1 MGKKRKQAIKQ
12 INKDKG
18 ELKAGDLLRIS
29 RKTGLKLGQLAD
41 IASRKTDKTV
51 EKSTIKS
58 ARKKRKVSEAK
69 KEAARAAAKVKD
81 IPSGIDG
88 RSKPFVKYKPQPEAL
103 EEAAEAQFK
112 VKKAKGLSKPKTLK
126 GTGKIL
132 EKFKKGRA
140 ARKASIKGMEKEVKR
155 PDYAEY
161 ESRVKDIQEGKG
173 DAASY
178 AYSGKFQD
186 LGKKLGVGYS
196 PGERQARTA
205 SRFEKLTSGL
215 KSAYETPA
223 QSRERRRGLGKKAME
238 AMRIS

>member
-12 INKDKG
+12 INRDEGK
-18 ELKAGDLLRIS
+18 LKPGDLLRIS

-103 EEAAEAQFK
+103 EEAAKAQFK
-112 VKKAKGLSKPKTLK
+112 VKKAKGFKPKTLK
-126 GTGKIL
+126 GTGKIR
-132 EKFKKGRA
+132 EKFQAGRA
-140 ARKASIKGMEKEVKR
+140 ARKESMKGIEKEVKR
-155 PDYAEY
+155 PKFDNYQR
-161 ESRVKDIQEGKG
+161 RVEKIREGKG
-173 DAASY
+173 PAKSY
-178 AYSGKFQD
+178 AYSGRFKK
-186 LGKKLGVGYS
+186 LGEKLGVGYS
-196 PGERQARTA
+196 PEERQARTA
-205 SRFEKLTSGL
+205 SRFKKLTSGL
-215 KSAYETPA
+215 KSTYETPA

>member
-29 RKTGLKLGQLAD
+29 KKTGLKLGQIAD
-41 IASRKTDKTV
+41 IADRRTDKTV

-58 ARKKRKVSEAK
+58 ARKKLKVSKAK
-69 KEAARAAAKVKD
+69 AGVTRAAAKVKD
-81 IPSGIDG
+81 IPSGVSG
-88 RSKPFVKYKPQPEAL
+88 KSKPFVKYKPQPEAIEKL
-103 EEAAEAQFK
+103 A
-112 VKKAKGLSKPKTLK
+112 KAKYEKRMAKGVEPETLK

-132 EKFKKGRA
+132 KEFEAGREKRE
-140 ARKASIKGMEKEVKR
+140 KAMAGMEEKVQR

-161 ESRVKDIQEGKG
+161 QANVEDIRKGKG

-178 AYSGKFQD
+178 AYSGQFRD

-196 PGERQARTA
+196 PEERQARTA
-205 SRFEKLTSGL
+205 SRFKKLTSGL
-215 KSAYETPA
+215 KSTYETPA
-223 QSRERRRGLGKKAME
+223 QSRERRRGLGKQAMA
-238 AMRIS
+238 AMRIG